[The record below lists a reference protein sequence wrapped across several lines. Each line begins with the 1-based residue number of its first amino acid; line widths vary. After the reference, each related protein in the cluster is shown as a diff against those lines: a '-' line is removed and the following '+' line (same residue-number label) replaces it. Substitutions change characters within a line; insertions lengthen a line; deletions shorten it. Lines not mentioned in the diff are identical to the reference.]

1 MRAFIFSLDAF
12 VAFTLAL
19 VAIYSLIFFSSVPSA
34 YYYLLTQGHYLSRDV
49 LLSLSTTVCSDDY
62 GECKATGSLLD
73 NIVSQ
78 NNTAHRTNII
88 QNTVGEMVPK
98 QFGYVMEMS
107 DDRGQNWTVL
117 YDTGGD
123 SPEEIADDHAK
134 KSKKLAVATQVMTF
148 GYGGKVFKLLNSPYQ
163 YASCHGDGIMGGD
176 LDGSGGTTGGSST
189 VDWGIITCGTITT
202 TVDNGDGTTSEVN
215 QTIGNTPPGD
225 ILGGDLV
232 PSSDV
237 NIVKLTIY
245 I

>member
-49 LLSLSTTVCSDDY
+49 LLSLSTTACSDNY
-62 GECKATGSLLD
+62 GECMATGSLLD
-73 NIVSQ
+73 NIVAQ
-78 NNTAHRTNII
+78 DNPAHQANLI
-88 QNTVGEMVPK
+88 QNTVGVMVPK

-107 DDRGQNWTVL
+107 DDRGQNWTLL
-117 YDTGGD
+117 YDTAGV
-123 SPEEIADDHAK
+123 PADEHAK

-163 YASCHGDGIMGGD
+163 YTSCQGDGIMGGD
-176 LDGSGGTTGGSST
+176 LDGSGGSSGGSST
-189 VDWGIITCGTITT
+189 VDWGIITCGIITT
-202 TVDNGDGTTSEVN
+202 IVDNGDGTTSEVN
-215 QTIGNTPPGD
+215 QTIGNTPPD
-225 ILGGDLV
+225 ELLGGDLV

>member
-49 LLSLSTTVCSDDY
+49 LLSLSTTACSSDY
-62 GECKATGSLLD
+62 GTCKASGSMLD
-73 NIVSQ
+73 NIVAQDNPSLRE
-78 NNTAHRTNII
+78 NLITGS
-88 QNTVGEMVPK
+88 VGEMVPK

-107 DDRGQNWTVL
+107 DDEGQSWDLL
-117 YDTGGD
+117 YDTASVPGD
-123 SPEEIADDHAK
+123 VHAK
-134 KSKKLAVATQVMTF
+134 TSKKLMVATQVMTF
-148 GYGGKVFKLLNSPYQ
+148 GYGGKVFKLRTSPYN
-163 YASCHGDGIMGGD
+163 YLTC
-176 LDGSGGTTGGSST
+176 SGEGLIGEESTTTTTGTIEGGQST
-189 VDWGIITCGTITT
+189 DFGIITCGNVTT
-202 TVDNGDGTTSEVN
+202 TIDNGDGTYTN
-215 QTIGNTPPGD
+215 TTTNIGNTPPGD

-237 NIVKLTIY
+237 RIVKLTIF